1 MKTTILFLSF
11 IFALSSCSN
20 AADNDPVLNGG
31 KDGLQTVRTNANQT
45 DPNISNQKIQT
56 NAVAYFASGCF
67 WCVEAVFESVKGV
80 GGVVSGY
87 SGGKAS
93 DAKYE
98 LVSAGRTNHAEA
110 VAVHY
115 DSTKIDYP
123 TLLMVFFGSHDPTTL
138 NQQGP
143 DRGKQYRSSIFYL
156 NNKEKVLAESYV
168 KELLEKGTFSKITT
182 EIVPFEAFYDAEDY
196 HQDYEHKNPDNGY
209 VKAVSVPRLNK
220 FKSKFPELLK

>member
-11 IFALSSCSN
+11 IFTLSSCSN
-20 AADNDPVLNGG
+20 AANDNPVSNGG
-31 KDGLQTVRTNANQT
+31 STDGLQTVRIDANQT
-45 DPNISNQKIQT
+45 DPAIQSNSI
-56 NAVAYFASGCF
+56 AYFASGCF
-67 WCVEAVFESVKGV
+67 WCVEAVFESVIGV
-80 GGVVSGY
+80 GDVISGY

-115 DSTKIDYP
+115 DSTKIDYT
-123 TLLMVFFGSHDPTTL
+123 TLLKVFFGSQDPTTL

-143 DRGKQYRSSIFYL
+143 DRGKQYRSSIFYR
-156 NNKEKVLAESYV
+156 NAKEKDLSEQYV
-168 KELLEKGTFSKITT
+168 AELLKQGTFSKITT
-182 EIVPFEAFYDAEDY
+182 EIVPFEAFYAAEDY
-196 HQDYEHKNPDNGY
+196 HQNYEHKNPDNGY

-220 FKSKFPELLK
+220 FKAKFPELLK

>member
-11 IFALSSCSN
+11 IFAISSCSG
-20 AADNDPVLNGG
+20 AADNNPVSNAGS
-31 KDGLQTVRTNANQT
+31 DGLQTVRTDANQT
-45 DPNISNQKIQT
+45 GLNISNQKNQT

-67 WCVEAVFESVKGV
+67 WCVEAVFESVIGV
-80 GGVVSGY
+80 GDVVSGY

-110 VAVHY
+110 VAVYY
-115 DSTKIDYP
+115 DSTKTDYP
-123 TLLMVFFGSHDPTTL
+123 TMLKVFFGSHDPTTL

-143 DRGKQYRSSIFYL
+143 DKGKQYRSSIFYR
-156 NNKEKVLAESYV
+156 NAKEKQMAEKYV
-168 KELLEKGTFSKITT
+168 AELLKKGTFSKITT
-182 EIVPFEAFYDAEDY
+182 EIVPFEAFYAAEDY
-196 HQDYEHKNPDNGY
+196 HQNYERNNPNNGY

-220 FKSKFPELLK
+220 FKAKFPELLK

>member
-1 MKTTILFLSF
+1 M
-11 IFALSSCSN
+11 SSC
-20 AADNDPVLNGG
+20 NGKG
-31 KDGLQTVRTNANQT
+31 DLQIAPTVTTNQT
-45 DPNISNQKIQT
+45 DPINSNQKIST

-67 WCVEAVFESVKGV
+67 WCVEAVFESVIGV
-80 GGVVSGY
+80 GDVISGY

-115 DSTKIDYP
+115 DSTKIDYT
-123 TLLMVFFGSHDPTTL
+123 TLLKVFFGSQDPTAL

-143 DRGKQYRSSIFYL
+143 DRGKQYRSSIFYR
-156 NNKEKVLAESYV
+156 NSKEKDLSEQYV
-168 KELLEKGTFSKITT
+168 AELLKKGTFSKITT
-182 EIVPFEAFYDAEDY
+182 EIVPFEAFYAAEDY
-196 HQDYEHKNPDNGY
+196 HQNYEHKNPDNGY

-220 FKSKFPELLK
+220 FKAKFPELLK